1 MKTPF
6 DTRKIPTTRTITL
19 SYRKKKRYVS
29 SNIDKPNY
37 IHSPTFTLQH
47 PRYLVIYLKFLHFPK
62 SVKRHISII
71 VPRKKKNPSFQNRN
85 SWIQSS
91 QQQEPSID
99 VSPSDVEDTFGARKS
114 LWPASY
120 EDSIGEENI
129 IERCKG
135 DFAKDVC
142 RG

>member
-6 DTRKIPTTRTITL
+6 DARKIPTTRTITL

-37 IHSPTFTLQH
+37 IHSPTFTSKH
-47 PRYLVIYLKFLHFPK
+47 PRYLAIYLKFLHFPK
-62 SVKRHISII
+62 SVERHISII
-71 VPRKKKNPSFQNRN
+71 VAKKNPSFQNRN

-91 QQQEPSID
+91 QQQEPSSID
-99 VSPSDVEDTFGARKS
+99 ILPPSDVQDTLGARKS

-135 DFAKDVC
+135 DFAKGVC